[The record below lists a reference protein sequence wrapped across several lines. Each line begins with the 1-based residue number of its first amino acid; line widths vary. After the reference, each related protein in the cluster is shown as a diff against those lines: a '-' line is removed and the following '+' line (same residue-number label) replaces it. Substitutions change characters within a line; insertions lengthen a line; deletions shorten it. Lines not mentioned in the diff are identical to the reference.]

1 MYEFDLVVKWD
12 GKEKSQGTLL
22 NVPSNTWIGEIWEQ
36 AKEVIGG
43 VPHSAPFIN
52 RYEIERCGRREVVG
66 SFFPLLK
73 NDILILVNC

>member
-36 AKEVIGG
+36 AKEVVGS
-43 VPHSAPFIN
+43 VPHSAP
-52 RYEIERCGRREVVG
+52 
-66 SFFPLLK
+66 
-73 NDILILVNC
+73 LIT